1 MLAQLPLR
9 TRLVVGFCA
18 TMLLVLTAAGAFVYW
33 RVSFALDRQVNE
45 DLSEVSGR
53 LIGAV
58 DPAGQLAAGTQLYSS
73 EAYQVLDSEGRVLT
87 HSDSVSAP
95 LLDPVVAKAA
105 LSAPIRIDIGKFLP
119 ISRHPLRA
127 YAIPIPHSQPQRAA
141 ILVVAVRRDH
151 RDEALRELLAQ
162 LSLAGFGAL
171 LVTGIVGERL
181 ARLALRPVERYRAQA
196 ADIVKGA
203 KGVRLDVP
211 VGRNDEVTRLGDTL
225 NAMIDALEEA
235 LDRERRFVNDAS
247 HELRTPL
254 TLLKTRVQ
262 LAQRRKRT
270 VPEHE
275 VVLTE
280 VETDIG
286 RLAQLAGQLLQVGTT
301 TAVGGSMSSDLA
313 AAAIEEV
320 ERRRPMFGASDLAL
334 QLRTPSP
341 VPVALDPTQLAQL
354 LGNLLDN
361 AAVHGRPPVTIVVD
375 VLDGVGC
382 LQVID
387 LGEGMDRE
395 LLPIATRR
403 FARAPKAQS
412 RPGFGLGLFLVHDI
426 INCAGGELRLC
437 CAGAHERL
445 GRRHPTLCQ
454 HVDAMTVTVLLPMVA
469 GGRRPETPARMSSSE
484 QPSNGN
490 HPICGQQG
498 WPP

>member
-18 TMLLVLTAAGAFVYW
+18 TMLLVVTAAGAFVYW

-45 DLSEVSGR
+45 DLSEVSSR

-58 DPAGQLAAGTQLYSS
+58 NPSGQLAAGAKLDSS
-73 EAYQVLDSEGRVLT
+73 EAYQVLDSKGRVLT
-87 HSDSVSAP
+87 HSDSLSEAP
-95 LLDPVVAKAA
+95 LLDPVVAQRA
-105 LSAPIRIDIGKFLP
+105 LSSPIRTDIGNFLP

-127 YAIPIPHSQPQRAA
+127 YAIPIPHSQPQRAG

-162 LSLAGFGAL
+162 LSLAGLGAL

-181 ARLALRPVERYRAQA
+181 ARLALRPVERYRVQA

-203 KGVRLDVP
+203 KGVRLDLP
-211 VGRNDEVTRLGDTL
+211 AGRNDEVTRLGDTL

-270 VPEHE
+270 VSEHE
-275 VVLTE
+275 AVLTE

-286 RLAQLAGQLLQVGTT
+286 RLAQLAGQLLQVGTI
-301 TAVGGSMSSDLA
+301 TAEPDSKSGDLA

-320 ERRRPMFGASDLAL
+320 ERRRPLFGASDLEL
-334 QLRTPSP
+334 QLRTTPP
-341 VPVALDPTQLAQL
+341 VPVVLDPTQLAQL

-375 VLDGVGC
+375 ALDGVGC

-395 LLPIATRR
+395 LLPTATRR
-403 FARAPKAQS
+403 FVRAPQAQS
-412 RPGFGLGLFLVHDI
+412 RPGFGLGLFLVHNI
-426 INCAGGELRLC
+426 VNQAGGELRLC
-437 CAGAHERL
+437 CAGAHERF
-445 GRRHPTLCQ
+445 GRLHQTPCRHGE
-454 HVDAMTVTVLLPMVA
+454 VMTATVLLPLVA
-469 GGRRPETPARMSSSE
+469 GAASSDSRDE
-484 QPSNGN
+484 
-490 HPICGQQG
+490 
-498 WPP
+498 